1 MTDALN
7 LQAAEGETPDEAK
20 RSNNSYFICHN
31 SRQSNF
37 ACWRP

>member
-20 RSNNSYFICHN
+20 GSNISLKLCRNSYVSVSVCMVK
-31 SRQSNF
+31 
-37 ACWRP
+37 